1 MATRRSIS
9 NQSCSSSSIKRMG
22 NSKIRCNC
30 GNEALI
36 KTVRKGP
43 NLGMKFYGCPMWPDT
58 QCDFFKWVNEQAEME
73 DYEVKLL
80 EKETVIGELQ
90 VEQKIAHEKIKKLQ
104 LKKGKLEE
112 DIIGLKNEIVVMK
125 IDLMKCGRN
134 EKTLYLA
141 LLFSWLLF
149 GVVIFLY

>member
-30 GNEALI
+30 GNQALI

-80 EKETVIGELQ
+80 EKET
-90 VEQKIAHEKIKKLQ
+90 
-104 LKKGKLEE
+104 
-112 DIIGLKNEIVVMK
+112 IIVYN
-125 IDLMKCGRN
+125 
-134 EKTLYLA
+134 
-141 LLFSWLLF
+141 
-149 GVVIFLY
+149 